1 MRRHALRAL
10 VLAGALTA
18 FAVPALSMTASAN
31 TCPGSPG
38 CTGSSTGVIDTYFSP
53 PVVSVNTAVF
63 SETANAGEV
72 TYYVP
77 GQISL
82 TVNDLTN
89 NNQGFV
95 LSLAS
100 SNWTTSLSSTF
111 IPASDFTLNGPAMID
126 TTSCVYT
133 VGGGCGPVTPVSDTV
148 GVPLS
153 SPAPFAVQCP
163 TEQEGSGLYSITQPL
178 LLTIP
183 VDSPEDLLF
192 GNHDISWYGTF
203 TVSLTQGIDFSTYGC
218 ASIAPG
224 GLG

>member
-18 FAVPALSMTASAN
+18 LAVPAFSMTASAN

-53 PVVSVNTAVF
+53 PVVTVSTAVF
-63 SETANAGEV
+63 SETTNAGEV
-72 TYYVP
+72 TYMVP
-77 GQISL
+77 GSIAV

-100 SNWTTSLSSTF
+100 TNWTTSLSSTF
-111 IPASDFTLNGPAMID
+111 IPAGDLTLNGPATVD

-148 GVPLS
+148 GAPLT
-153 SPAPFAVQCP
+153 PPGAPFVVQCP
-163 TEQEGSGLYSITQPL
+163 TEEEGSGLYSIRQPL

-183 VDSPEDLLF
+183 VDSPEDILF

-203 TVSLTQGIDFSTYGC
+203 IVSLTQGIDFSAYGC
-218 ASIAPG
+218 PSIAPVG
-224 GLG
+224 